1 MEKILLVDD
10 QTCIQQ
16 FYREEL
22 TGDGYDVTVA
32 SDGYEAIAKLEACKP
47 DVVVLDLFLEGPKGW
62 DVLDIIKKR
71 EACLPVIIITA
82 YDSYR
87 NDPRLKKADGY
98 VIKSFNLTELK
109 QKISELFKDQ
119 EEENAFREANNNTL
133 LQERLVIV

>member
-16 FYREEL
+16 FYQEEL

-32 SDGYEAIAKLEACKP
+32 SDGYEAIAKIESIKP
-47 DVVVLDLFLEGPKGW
+47 DVVILDLFLEGPKGW
-62 DVLDIIKKR
+62 DVLDNIKR
-71 EACLPVIIITA
+71 QDARLPVIIITA

-109 QKISELFKDQ
+109 QKILELFQDQ
-119 EEENAFREANNNTL
+119 EENSFREADHNPF
-133 LQERLVIV
+133 LQEKLITV

>member
-1 MEKILLVDD
+1 MAKILLVDD
-10 QTCIQQ
+10 QTCIQH

-22 TGDGYDVTVA
+22 TGYGYDVTVA
-32 SDGYEAIAKLEACKP
+32 SDGYEAIAKIETFKP
-47 DVVVLDLFLEGPKGW
+47 DVVILDLFLEGPKGW
-62 DVLDIIKKR
+62 DVLDIIKNR
-71 EACLPVIIITA
+71 EARLPVIIITA

-119 EEENAFREANNNTL
+119 EEENLLRQANNNTL
-133 LQERLVIV
+133 LQKTSVTV